1 MCFECHYSWTYLGH
15 FCNSEGLKPLLI
27 TWEKEDWEDRI
38 AKFAKSSSQALLLD
52 DVWKILHLLQQV
64 QQFQAV
70 TDNQESVEIMLGN
83 FRPPTLI
90 SNSGT

>member
-1 MCFECHYSWTYLGH
+1 
-15 FCNSEGLKPLLI
+15 LLI
-27 TWEKEDWEDRI
+27 TWEKEDWKDRI

-64 QQFQAV
+64 QQFQIV
-70 TDNQESVEIMLGN
+70 TDNQESVETFSQLQIVLGN
-83 FRPPTLI
+83 FRPPTPI

>member
-1 MCFECHYSWTYLGH
+1 
-15 FCNSEGLKPLLI
+15 LLI

>member
-1 MCFECHYSWTYLGH
+1 
-15 FCNSEGLKPLLI
+15 LLI

-52 DVWKILHLLQQV
+52 DVWKNLHLLQQV
-64 QQFQAV
+64 QQFQTV
-70 TDNQESVEIMLGN
+70 TDNQESVETFSQLQIVLGN
-83 FRPPTLI
+83 FIPPTPI